1 MPSTVE
7 RGFTSRQETRRYY
20 DKISDFYDA
29 LSEHSE
35 GPVKRAGVEMLAP
48 KPAER
53 ILELGCGTGHCV
65 CDLAGATGS
74 LGLVLGVDLS
84 ERMLARS
91 RAVVEERG
99 LSDRV
104 RFACCD
110 GLQLPCRAA
119 AFDA

>member
-7 RGFTSRQETRRYY
+7 RVFTSRRETRRYY

-35 GPVKRAGVEMLAP
+35 GPVRRAGVEMLAP
-48 KPAER
+48 KTGER
-53 ILELGCGTGHCV
+53 IMELGCGTGHCV
-65 CDLAGATGS
+65 CDLASAVGS
-74 LGLVLGVDLS
+74 GGLVLGLDLS

-91 RAVVEERG
+91 RALVEERR
-99 LSDRV
+99 LSDGV

-110 GLQLPCRAA
+110 GLQLSCRAA
-119 AFDA
+119 VF